1 MNNILHNLNPT
12 QQAAV
17 KNIHNANLINAGAG
31 SGKTRVLT
39 YKIAYLL
46 QNGISPS
53 NVLALTFTNKAASEM
68 KERIAKIVG
77 YENAKHLWMGTF
89 HSVFF
94 RILRAEAEKIGY
106 PSSFTIYDTD
116 DSKSLLRSIIK
127 DFGLDKDVYKV
138 NPVFSRISNA
148 KNNLITPKNYAKIP
162 ELINYDKI
170 KKKPEIHNIYAEYTR
185 RCFKAGVM
193 DFDDL
198 LLKTNIL
205 FRNNKDVLEKYQEIF
220 KYIFVDEYQ
229 DTNYSQYIIIKYL
242 AGKYKNITVVGDDS
256 QSIYSF
262 RGAKIENILN
272 FKKDFPDC
280 KVFKLEQ
287 NYRSTQNIVD
297 AANSL
302 IKKNKNRLDKNVFSE
317 NEKGEKIEVI
327 KASTDNEEGYLV
339 INSILDKKAK
349 LNDSYNDFAILYR
362 TNMQSRIFEEA
373 LRRKNIPY
381 KIYGGLSFYQ
391 RKEIKDVLAYVK
403 LIINKYDIE
412 SLKRIIN
419 YPARGIGKTTIDKID
434 KVAFAQNLN
443 FWDIISNSNIINQ
456 MFNKGTVTK
465 LQNFVNVINE
475 LSIFA
480 KNKDAY
486 ETIKEI
492 IKNTQ
497 IIAKLKEDK
506 TEENLNRIDNIEE
519 LINAVLDFIDERQE
533 LELEDKL
540 INKYLEEVSL
550 LTSLD
555 AEDDKNTE
563 KITLMTIHSSKGLEY
578 KHVYIVGVEQN
589 LFPSFMALD
598 NPQELE
604 EERRL
609 FYVAI
614 TRAIK
619 TSTISYATMRYKY
632 GNMNI
637 ANPSRFIFEINSQ
650 YLNLPV
656 DDFNLTTPETKTDF
670 RKKPEKKLFN
680 VTKATTPKQTFTK
693 TQKLNIPDFTPDNP
707 RDIKQGMTI
716 LHNRFG
722 KGTVVSLTG
731 EFPNTKAT
739 VEFEKTGTKQ
749 LLLKFAKVKIL

>member
-1 MNNILHNLNPT
+1 MNNILQNLNSN

-46 QNGISPS
+46 QNGISPT
-53 NVLALTFTNKAASEM
+53 NVLALTFTNKAANEM

-77 YENAKHLWMGTF
+77 YNNAKHLWMGTF
-89 HSVFF
+89 HSVFY
-94 RILRAEAEKIGY
+94 RILRAEADKIGY
-106 PSSFTIYDTD
+106 PTNFTIYDTE
-116 DSKSLLRSIIK
+116 DSKSLLRRIIK
-127 DFGLDKDVYKV
+127 DFNLDKDVYKV

-162 ELINYDKI
+162 ELINYDRI
-170 KKKPEIHNIYAEYTR
+170 KKKPEIHKIYAEYAR

-205 FRNNKDVLEKYQEIF
+205 FRDNRDVLEKYQEIF

-242 AGKYKNITVVGDDS
+242 AAKYKNITVVGDDS

-280 KVFKLEQ
+280 KIFKLEQ
-287 NYRSTQNIVD
+287 NYRSTQNIVE

-302 IKKNKNRLDKNVFSE
+302 IKKNKNRLDKDVFSK
-317 NEKGEKIEVI
+317 NEKGEKIEVL
-327 KASTDNEEGYLV
+327 KASTDNEEGYLI
-339 INSILDKKAK
+339 INSILQKRDKY
-349 LNDSYNDFAILYR
+349 NDSYNDFAVLYR

-403 LIINKYDIE
+403 LIINKNDIE

-419 YPARGIGKTTIDKID
+419 YPARGIGKTTLDKID
-434 KVAFAQNLN
+434 KLAFEQNLS
-443 FWDIISNSNIINQ
+443 FWDIISNRNILSQ
-456 MFNKGTVTK
+456 LVNKGTASK
-465 LQNFVNVINE
+465 LQNFVMLINE
-475 LSIFA
+475 LSEFA
-480 KNKDAY
+480 KTNDAY
-486 ETIKEI
+486 KTIKEI
-492 IKNTQ
+492 INKTE
-497 IIAKLKEDK
+497 ILTKLKQDK
-506 TEENLNRIDNIEE
+506 TDENLNRIENIEE
-519 LINAVLDFIDERQE
+519 LINAVLDFVDERQE
-533 LELEDKL
+533 LNDEDKL
-540 INKYLEEVSL
+540 ITKYLEEVSL

-555 AEDDKNTE
+555 TEDDKKSE
-563 KITLMTIHSSKGLEY
+563 KVTLMTIHSSKGLEY

-619 TSTISYATMRYKY
+619 TSTISYAMMRYKY
-632 GNMNI
+632 GNLNP
-637 ANPSRFIFEINSQ
+637 ANPSRFIYEINSQ
-650 YLNLPV
+650 YLNLPL
-656 DDFNLTTPETKTDF
+656 DDFNISQSFDEKINFREKTS
-670 RKKPEKKLFN
+670 KKLFN
-680 VTKATTPKQTFTK
+680 VTKTTSTPSFTK
-693 TQKLNIPDFTPDNP
+693 TKDLNIPDFTPDDP
-707 RDIKQGMTI
+707 RKIQTGMTI
-716 LHNRFG
+716 LHKRFG
-722 KGTVVSLTG
+722 KGKVVSLSG
-731 EFPNTKAT
+731 NFPETKAT
-739 VEFEKTGTKQ
+739 VEFEINGTKQ